1 MKLKQRTLLIALT
14 LLASASAYAGRDE
27 ALIQQT
33 RKNQLAHEAK
43 MKKERQEQ
51 QQQQQQRQEDQ
62 PGAAPSSSPEPQT
75 PTGQK

>member
-1 MKLKQRTLLIALT
+1 VKLKQRTVLIALT

-27 ALIQQT
+27 ALIQIT

-51 QQQQQQRQEDQ
+51 QQPQATQ
-62 PGAAPSSSPEPQT
+62 PDAAPSSSPEPHT

>member
-1 MKLKQRTLLIALT
+1 VKLKQRTLLIALT

-51 QQQQQQRQEDQ
+51 QQQQRQAGQ
-62 PGAAPSSSPEPQT
+62 PGAAPSSSEEPHT